1 MKQESALLLLLG
13 LVLVGCESAEQAVQ
27 QKTNAVVADATNAA
41 KQQVDPTGEKQRAI
55 VAAQEAQ
62 AMLTKISNGGIL
74 DPEVKVWIEKT
85 LADSSQV
92 IRAIALPVVTKAWN
106 DLPKH
111 REWLESEAK
120 KAASKGDAAAKQAWM
135 DLIDNWNRL
144 QSVAESQK

>member
-1 MKQESALLLLLG
+1 
-13 LVLVGCESAEQAVQ
+13 
-27 QKTNAVVADATNAA
+27 
-41 KQQVDPTGEKQRAI
+41 
-55 VAAQEAQ
+55 
-62 AMLTKISNGGIL
+62 MLTKISNGGIL

-85 LADSSQV
+85 LADSSQI